1 MEKQRQFHDSG
12 ILYLCT
18 RTMSVLNIG
27 QTYIS
32 SSHGQLWE
40 TMDIVALVGQ
50 LDRLVCNVTFFRM
63 AALRNYFSFTRYKF
77 LRAGPTGSLLGN
89 CSSSLLTFQQYYLSL
104 FLQKENHDKS
114 VK

>member
-40 TMDIVALVGQ
+40 TMDIVALVAQ

-63 AALRNYFSFTRYKF
+63 AALRNYEF